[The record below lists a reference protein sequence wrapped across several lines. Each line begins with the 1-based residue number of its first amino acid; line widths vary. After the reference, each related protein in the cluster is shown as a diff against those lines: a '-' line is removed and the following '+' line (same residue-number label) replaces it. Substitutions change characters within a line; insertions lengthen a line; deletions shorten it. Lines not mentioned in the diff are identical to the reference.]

1 MQLHEPG
8 LLTIIMNA
16 TVSPLRTSSARNRFF
31 IDGYQF
37 QPTKLTFHSVIPN
50 IVFII
55 TDILQVILNILIAIL
70 NILHVILNEVKNLLC
85 KFAPVNDLTMEL
97 FYSRD
102 IEGGICRLDQ
112 DESGHCIKVLR
123 HRAGD
128 EISVIDGCGTLCRC
142 RITVDSPKGVE
153 AMVLSSEEGWGGHPY
168 RLHMAVCP
176 TKNNDRYEWFA
187 EKACEI
193 GLDEI
198 SPVIGEH
205 SERRVFKTARL
216 EKILVSAA
224 KQSLK
229 GAVPAV
235 NEPVSVKEFIQA
247 GQDCGSLKLIA
258 YCFEDENVPRRS
270 IKEVLAGYEGEEI
283 VILIGPEG
291 DFSRTEAELALS
303 NGFIPVHLGASRL
316 RTETAALTAVS
327 AVYFQ
332 HM

>member
-1 MQLHEPG
+1 
-8 LLTIIMNA
+8 
-16 TVSPLRTSSARNRFF
+16 
-31 IDGYQF
+31 
-37 QPTKLTFHSVIPN
+37 
-50 IVFII
+50 
-55 TDILQVILNILIAIL
+55 
-70 NILHVILNEVKNLLC
+70 
-85 KFAPVNDLTMEL
+85 MEL

-112 DESGHCIKVLR
+112 DESGHCVKVLR

-128 EISVIDGCGTLCRC
+128 EISVIDGCGTLYRC
-142 RITVDSPKGVE
+142 RITADSPKGVE
-153 AMVLSSEEGWGGHPY
+153 AMVLSSEEGWGSHPY

-193 GLDEI
+193 GLDEV

-205 SERRVFKTARL
+205 SERRVFKTARI

-229 GAVPAV
+229 GAVPV
-235 NEPVSVKEFIQA
+235 VHEPVSVREFIESF
-247 GQDCGSLKLIA
+247 GRFSRLDSVPPQDDVAPETAVSPGPTGNPMDIQDGPLRLIA

-270 IKEVLAGYEGEEI
+270 IKEVLAGYEGRDI

-291 DFSRTEAELALS
+291 DFSRAEAELALAH
-303 NGFIPVHLGASRL
+303 GFVPVHLGDSRL

-327 AVYFQ
+327 AVYFR

>member
-1 MQLHEPG
+1 
-8 LLTIIMNA
+8 
-16 TVSPLRTSSARNRFF
+16 
-31 IDGYQF
+31 
-37 QPTKLTFHSVIPN
+37 
-50 IVFII
+50 
-55 TDILQVILNILIAIL
+55 
-70 NILHVILNEVKNLLC
+70 
-85 KFAPVNDLTMEL
+85 MEL
-97 FYSRD
+97 FYSKD
-102 IEGGICRLDQ
+102 IEGGICCLDQ

-128 EISVIDGCGTLCRC
+128 EISVIDGCGNLYLCK
-142 RITVDSPKGVE
+142 ITSDSHKGVE
-153 AMVLSSEEGWGGHPY
+153 AMVLSCKEGWGSHPY

-205 SERRVFKTARL
+205 SERRVFKTARI

-229 GAVPAV
+229 GAVPV
-235 NEPVSVKEFIQA
+235 VHEPISVREFIESFA
-247 GQDCGSLKLIA
+247 SVTPSSASVIPGSASVISGSTGNSLGPLKLIA

-270 IKEVLAGYEGEEI
+270 IKEVLAEYEGRDI

-291 DFSRTEAELALS
+291 DFSRAEAELALAH
-303 NGFIPVHLGASRL
+303 GFIPVHLGDSRL

-327 AVYFQ
+327 AVYFR

>member
-1 MQLHEPG
+1 
-8 LLTIIMNA
+8 
-16 TVSPLRTSSARNRFF
+16 
-31 IDGYQF
+31 
-37 QPTKLTFHSVIPN
+37 
-50 IVFII
+50 
-55 TDILQVILNILIAIL
+55 
-70 NILHVILNEVKNLLC
+70 
-85 KFAPVNDLTMEL
+85 MEL

-128 EISVIDGCGTLCRC
+128 EISVIDGCGTLYRC
-142 RITVDSPKGVE
+142 RITSDSPKGVE
-153 AMVLSSEEGWGGHPY
+153 AMVVSSEEGWGGHPY

-193 GLDEI
+193 GIDMV

-205 SERRVFKTARL
+205 SERRIFKTARL

-235 NEPVSVKEFIQA
+235 NEPISVKEFIETHGVA
-247 GQDCGSLKLIA
+247 GQDGTLRLIA

-270 IKEVLAGYEGEEI
+270 IKEVLSGFEGEEI
-283 VILIGPEG
+283 IVLIGPEG
-291 DFSRTEAELALS
+291 DFSRAEAELALS
-303 NGFIPVHLGASRL
+303 NGFIPVHLGDSRL

-327 AVYFQ
+327 AVYF
-332 HM
+332 HNM